1 MKPWTYDLDSPIT
14 AIATALVPSALGI
27 VRVSGTGSIDRIAP
41 FFSRPKALISAH
53 GNTLVYGWIT
63 DKNGKRI
70 DEVMVAVYRAPASFT
85 GEESAEII
93 GHGGPAVVLAVYRA
107 MLEAGF
113 RSAERGEFA
122 LRAFT
127 NGKTDLA
134 RAEAIREIIDSRTD
148 TARDHAAERLAG
160 GLSQEIHSIKN
171 MIVTS
176 LAALGVEV
184 EYPEDE
190 DTVKGA
196 FDAQGIVRACERI
209 QRLENS
215 WAAEKL
221 LRDGATVVLAGQTNA
236 GKSSLFNALLKEERA
251 IVSEI
256 HGTTRDW
263 IESEADFLGI
273 PVRLYDTAGIR
284 ETTDSIEAEGVGR
297 TRNLAS
303 QADIILYIIDST
315 IGMTKQD
322 EAFLAETLDP
332 PVIPVW
338 NKADRKESIPLNN
351 KIESCSSKI
360 PFYPVSA
367 HTGEGIHDLVTQ
379 AHALLISE
387 NQQDS
392 QPGVGI
398 GGLRGPAPGS
408 ERQKKAL
415 SSARAF
421 LEHAREAEQAGFPL
435 DAIAQDLED
444 ALTTLGEI
452 TGETT
457 ADDILAAVFSSFCVG
472 K

>member
-1 MKPWTYDLDSPIT
+1 MKPWDFDLDSPIA

-27 VRVSGTGSIDRIAP
+27 VRVSGKGSIQLISTC
-41 FFSRPKALISAH
+41 FSRPKAITVAL
-53 GNTLVYGWIT
+53 GNTIVYGWIIDQT
-63 DKNGKRI
+63 GKRI
-70 DEVMVAVYRAPASFT
+70 DEVMVNVYRAPASFT

-93 GHGGPAVVLAVYRA
+93 GHGGPAVVLAVYRT
-107 MLEAGF
+107 MLAAGF
-113 RSAERGEFA
+113 RAAARGEFA

-134 RAEAIREIIDSRTD
+134 RAEAIREIIDSRTN

-190 DTVKGA
+190 HTIKGA
-196 FDAQGIVRACERI
+196 FDAQGLTRACERI
-209 QRLENS
+209 QRMEDA

-221 LRDGATVVLAGQTNA
+221 VRDGATVVLAGQTNA

-251 IVSEI
+251 IVSDI

-297 TRNLAS
+297 TRSLAS

-315 IGMTKQD
+315 QGFTKQD
-322 EAFLAETLDP
+322 TQFLSETHTP

-338 NKADRKESIPLNN
+338 NKADRKDAKPLPQ
-351 KIESCSSKI
+351 ISSKDSSPI
-360 PFYPVSA
+360 QFLRVSA
-367 HTGEGIHDLVTQ
+367 HTGDGIHELVEH
-379 AHALLISE
+379 AHAILIAE
-387 NQQDS
+387 RQQET
-392 QPGVGI
+392 QTGAGI
-398 GGLRGPAPGS
+398 AGLRGQAPGS

-415 SSARAF
+415 STARAF
-421 LEHAREAEQAGFPL
+421 LEHACEAEQAGFPL
-435 DAIAQDLED
+435 DAIAQDMED
-444 ALTTLGEI
+444 AISALGEI

-457 ADDILAAVFSSFCVG
+457 ADDILSAVFSQFCVG

>member
-1 MKPWTYDLDSPIT
+1 MKPWNYDLDSPIA

-27 VRVSGTGSIDRIAP
+27 VRVSGAGSIQLISAC
-41 FFSRPKALISAH
+41 FSRPKALTSAL
-53 GNTLVYGWIT
+53 GNTVVYGWII
-63 DKNGKRI
+63 DQNGKRI
-70 DEVMVAVYRAPASFT
+70 DEVMIAVYRSPASFT

-93 GHGGPAVVLAVYRA
+93 GHGGPAVVLAVYRT
-107 MLEAGF
+107 MLDAGF
-113 RSAERGEFA
+113 RSASRGEFA

-176 LAALGVEV
+176 LAALGVEI

-196 FDAQGIVRACERI
+196 FDAQGLARACERI
-209 QRLENS
+209 QRMEDA

-236 GKSSLFNALLKEERA
+236 GKSSLFNSLLKEERA

-263 IESEADFLGI
+263 LESEADFLGI

-284 ETTDSIEAEGVGR
+284 QTTDSIEAEGVGR
-297 TRNLAS
+297 TRSLAS
-303 QADIILYIIDST
+303 QADIILYIIDSVAGIT
-315 IGMTKQD
+315 DQD
-322 EAFLAETLDP
+322 EKFLTETHNP
-332 PVIPVW
+332 PIIPVW
-338 NKADRKESIPLNN
+338 NKVDQKESKPLP
-351 KIESCSSKI
+351 KKLSSSLSIVK
-360 PFYPVSA
+360 FFPVSA
-367 HTGEGIHDLVTQ
+367 HTGDGIRELVEE
-379 AHALLISE
+379 AHAILIGE
-387 NQQDS
+387 NQQES
-392 QPGVGI
+392 QMGAGI
-398 GGLRGPAPGS
+398 GGLRGQAPGS

-415 SSARAF
+415 STARAF
-421 LEHAREAEQAGFPL
+421 LEHACEAEQAGFPL
-435 DAIAQDLED
+435 DAIAQDMED
-444 ALTTLGEI
+444 AISALGEI

-457 ADDILAAVFSSFCVG
+457 ADDILSAVFSSFCVG